1 MQYVVETVKNL
12 EEACLSLEKTIDSS
26 DFGILHMHNMEK
38 TMYNKGVKLGESCCV
53 YEICNPH
60 LAKKV
65 LDIDMSANMLLPCR
79 ISIYTEKGIT
89 KIGMINPSSLMQS
102 SLKAHLLLEPA
113 LFVEEKLQS
122 IINASK

>member
-1 MQYVVETVKNL
+1 MKYVIETDKNL

-26 DFGILHMHNMEK
+26 DFGILHMHNMEE
-38 TMYNKGVKLGESCCV
+38 TMQNKGVILGESCCV

-79 ISIYTEKGIT
+79 VSVYTEKGKT
-89 KIGMINPSSLMQS
+89 KIGMVNPSSLMQS
-102 SLKAHLLLEPA
+102 SLKADLLEEPA
-113 LFVEEKLQS
+113 LFVEAKLQA